1 MSWKN
6 ICNTLFFADSNAAEN
21 PISSGILK
29 LECIGQITT

>member
-1 MSWKN
+1 MKYS
-6 ICNTLFFADSNAAEN
+6 FFADSNAAEN